1 MQALF
6 LTNEAINQRRSGP
19 AIRCLEL
26 ARAVGK
32 HQQVAIASLQPCDIE
47 LKEIRLLADALRRRS
62 ELEALAKASDVV
74 VTQGLALA
82 RWPALAKFAKHLV
95 IDLYDPYLFEYLAH
109 AHPRHPTWGYLRQLH
124 RLNQQ
129 MLEGDFFLCANERQ
143 RDYWLGRLCA
153 LGRLNPDEYQRN
165 ASFEKLIAVVP
176 FGLPAT
182 PPRHTR
188 DVMKGVLP
196 GIGKDDFVLLWAGG
210 LWQWLDPLTPIRAM
224 AEVAKSAPHAK
235 LVFLGA
241 HDPNPNNRPMSVVD
255 DARRLAEELKLLGR
269 NVFFHEQWVPYDE
282 RESFLLE
289 ADLGISAHPD
299 TVESRFAFRTRVL
312 DHIWAGLPMILS
324 SGDDFSDWAERNSV
338 GRSVAPSDVAGWK
351 EAILFWMDDAASRQ
365 QARAKLQQLAPS
377 FQWQRVAEPLLRYCA
392 APYKTHRASVLRK
405 KLVPLLSSGYEIAK
419 GWRSF

>member
-26 ARAVGK
+26 ARAVARP
-32 HQQVAIASLQPCDIE
+32 QQVAIASLQPCDME
-47 LKEIRLLADALRRRS
+47 LKEIRLLPDALNRRS
-62 ELEALAKASDVV
+62 ELEALCKQSDVV

-82 RWPALAKFAKHLV
+82 RWPALAKLARHLV
-95 IDLYDPYLFEYLAH
+95 IDLYDPYLLEYLAH

-153 LGRLNPDEYQRN
+153 LGRLNPDEYQRDV
-165 ASFEKLIAVVP
+165 SFEKLIAVVP
-176 FGLPAT
+176 FGLPAD

-188 DVMKGVLP
+188 NVMKGVLP
-196 GIGKDDFVLLWAGG
+196 GIAQDDFVLLWAGG

-224 AEVAKSAPHAK
+224 AEVATIRPKAK

-241 HDPNPNNRPMSVVD
+241 HDPNPNNRPMSVAEE
-255 DARRLAEELKLLGR
+255 ARRLAEELKLLGR
-269 NVFFHEQWVPYDE
+269 NVFFHEQWVPYEE
-282 RESFLLE
+282 RENFLLE
-289 ADLGISAHPD
+289 ADVGISAHPA
-299 TVESRFAFRTRVL
+299 TIESRFAFRTRVL
-312 DHIWAGLPMILS
+312 DYIWAGLPMILT
-324 SGDDFSDWAERNSV
+324 SGDDFSDWAERNHV
-338 GRSVAPSDVAGWK
+338 GRVVAPGDVTGWK
-351 EAILFWMDDAASRQ
+351 EAIVSSVIYQDTGGKM
-365 QARAKLQQLAPS
+365 ARIKLRGLAPN
-377 FQWQRVAEPLLRYCA
+377 FQWQRVAEPLARYCA
-392 APYKTHRASVLRK
+392 APYKTHRASMLRK

-419 GWRSF
+419 GWRG